1 MSAAMKSHAM
11 GRASSSMNSSSTSS
25 ASAAACAARRSTTM
39 VVMARHNNRISEL
52 LRHQH
57 VCAAA
62 AAGAEAAAAA
72 AAAAAPVEQPAAAAA
87 APASSSSDG
96 SGSADGPAPTSSVW
110 ELDFCSRPLL
120 DERGKKVWELLVTDP
135 ERTFEYSQYFP
146 NSKINSAE
154 LRKALEGLLA
164 RPGAV
169 VPERARFFRGQ
180 MSTII
185 SKALNDVG
193 VKPLPSRRCFAI
205 MGA

>member
-1 MSAAMKSHAM
+1 
-11 GRASSSMNSSSTSS
+11 
-25 ASAAACAARRSTTM
+25 M
-39 VVMARHNNRISEL
+39 VVMARRHNNHNRADL

-62 AAGAEAAAAA
+62 AAGAEAAAA

-87 APASSSSDG
+87 APASSSSNG
-96 SGSADGPAPTSSVW
+96 SSGSADGPAPTSNVW

-154 LRKALEGLLA
+154 LRQALEGLLA